1 MPDIDRL
8 RNRMDDITIDMVK
21 MLKARTDL
29 AKDLG
34 QLKQSIGK
42 GIVDEDREKN
52 LRQKVMAMSD
62 SLGLEETVTSKFLNF
77 LLNESVKVQS
87 RDRSS
92 HLSIFRKAKSLEES
106 GRNMI
111 HMEVGEPDFRPP
123 DAASNA
129 LGQACE
135 KGFFKYGQ
143 ATGMPSFREALAKHA
158 SGKFN
163 THVMPENILVSPG
176 GRFSV
181 FSAITMLLNP
191 GDEMIIIEPAWPAYA
206 DCALYAGI
214 KARLVHTTIEDRWEP
229 SCDDIRSIINANTKM
244 IVLNYPNNPTGKILS
259 EQLQDEIMGIARDNN
274 LYVLSDEIYSDYAYV
289 DWKSILSFNYD
300 KSIVVQSFSKSHAMT
315 GFRIGYSISSG
326 KIIDAMSKMGSLCLT
341 SVSEPIQYAAM
352 MALDADTAGHYYT
365 IKNRLKSLVSKA
377 RDMGLDFVDPDGA
390 MYLYA
395 RSGKHGFDGTKM
407 ANSLLD
413 EGLAIAPG
421 AGFGDYKD
429 FIRISACQDENVL
442 MQGMHILGNKLRN
455 MK

>member
-1 MPDIDRL
+1 MSEIDRL

-21 MLKARTDL
+21 MLKMRTDV

-42 GIVDEDREKN
+42 GIVDEDKEDN
-52 LRQKVMAMSD
+52 LRQKVMAISG

-77 LLNESVKVQS
+77 LLNESVRVQY

-106 GRNMI
+106 GKNMI

-143 ATGMPSFREALAKHA
+143 VTGMPSFREALAKHT

-163 THVMPENILVSPG
+163 SSVMPENILVSPG

-206 DCALYAGI
+206 DCALHAGI

-229 SCDDIRSIINANTKM
+229 SCDKIQSMINANTKM

-259 EQLQDEIMGIARDNN
+259 KQLQDEIMGIARDND

-289 DWKSILSFNYD
+289 DWRSVLSYNYD

-326 KIIDAMSKMGSLCLT
+326 EITDTMSKMGSLCLT

-352 MALDADTAGHYYT
+352 MALGADTADHSDT

-377 RDMGLDFVDPDGA
+377 KDMELDFVDPDGA

-395 RSGKHGFDGTKM
+395 RSAKHAFDGTKM
-407 ANSLLD
+407 ANNLLD

-421 AGFGDYKD
+421 AGFGDYED
-429 FIRISACQDENVL
+429 FIRISACQEENIL